1 MTVDKTLDNRW
12 EVITSDSAS
21 IVAKD
26 NILYAI
32 SDSSTV
38 APTTTTGVPL
48 SGGDM
53 VQIDSGQVLWTLLI
67 HKHQNL
73 LILSLKNQLSDRKST
88 RLNSSH
94 SAKSRMPSSA

>member
-1 MTVDKTLDNRW
+1 MTVDKQLTNVW
-12 EVITSDSAS
+12 EVIAVDAAS

-32 SDSSTV
+32 SDSSAA

-53 VQIDSGQVLWTLLI
+53 IQIDDGQVLWGRAD
-67 HKHQNL
+67 KW
-73 LILSLKNQLSDRKST
+73 
-88 RLNSSH
+88 
-94 SAKSRMPSSA
+94 SAEVSIVTGV

>member
-1 MTVDKTLDNRW
+1 MTVDKQLTNVW
-12 EVITSDSAS
+12 EVITSDLAS

-53 VQIDSGQVLWTLLI
+53 VQIDNGQVLWGRAD
-67 HKHQNL
+67 KW
-73 LILSLKNQLSDRKST
+73 
-88 RLNSSH
+88 
-94 SAKSRMPSSA
+94 SAEVSIVIGV

>member
-1 MTVDKTLDNRW
+1 MTVDKQLTNVW
-12 EVITSDSAS
+12 EVIATDSAS

-38 APTTTTGVPL
+38 APTTTTGIPL

-53 VQIDSGQVLWTLLI
+53 VQIDDGQVLWGRAD
-67 HKHQNL
+67 KW
-73 LILSLKNQLSDRKST
+73 
-88 RLNSSH
+88 
-94 SAKSRMPSSA
+94 SAEVSIVTGV

>member
-1 MTVDKTLDNRW
+1 MTVDKQLTNVW
-12 EVITSDSAS
+12 EVIAIDSAS

-38 APTTTTGVPL
+38 APTTTTGIPL

-53 VQIDSGQVLWTLLI
+53 VQIEDGHVLWGRAD
-67 HKHQNL
+67 KW
-73 LILSLKNQLSDRKST
+73 
-88 RLNSSH
+88 
-94 SAKSRMPSSA
+94 SAEVSIVAGV

>member
-1 MTVDKTLDNRW
+1 MTVDKQLTNVW
-12 EVITSDSAS
+12 EVITSDLAS

-53 VQIDSGQVLWTLLI
+53 VQIDNGQVLWGRAD
-67 HKHQNL
+67 KW
-73 LILSLKNQLSDRKST
+73 ST
-88 RLNSSH
+88 EVSIVTGV
-94 SAKSRMPSSA
+94 